1 MKVRRRT
8 SSGPRVGMILGWLK
22 PGAWL
27 AALSHGHERRLFL
40 GSFTVFLLAGYFLA
54 ALLLF
59 PAPFFAETMAV
70 PDLTGMSR
78 SQAEEALQARALVA
92 GDLESVKHP
101 TVPAGS
107 IVWQDP
113 PAGVVVPEGTSI
125 QLSVSQGPQQI
136 PVPDVANYTGELAR
150 LLIESAGLTPII
162 DSVQTPL
169 PRGEVENTRPRA
181 GASLRPGDVVRILVS
196 IGPATVVVPNLAG
209 MTLEQARDTLEA
221 LGLVWGE
228 FFPATSR
235 AQPAGTIFRQQ
246 PPAGTLA
253 APGSRVT
260 GRYVRENQ

>member
-8 SSGPRVGMILGWLK
+8 SSGPRVRMTLGWLN

-27 AALSHGHERRLFL
+27 AALSHGHEGRLLL
-40 GSFTVFLLAGYFLA
+40 GSFIVFLVAGYFLA
-54 ALLLF
+54 ALVLF
-59 PAPFFAETMAV
+59 PAPFFAETVAV
-70 PDLTGMSR
+70 PDLAGMSR
-78 SQAEEALQARALVA
+78 SQADGALQARGLVA

-101 TVPAGS
+101 TAPAGS

-136 PVPDVANYTGELAR
+136 PVPDVANYTGELAL
-150 LLIESAGLTPII
+150 LLIESAGLAPIV

-181 GASLRPGDVVRILVS
+181 GTSLRPGDPVRILVS

-209 MTLEQARDTLEA
+209 MTLEQARDTLET

-253 APGSRVT
+253 AAGSRVT

>member
-1 MKVRRRT
+1 MT
-8 SSGPRVGMILGWLK
+8 LGWLK

-40 GSFTVFLLAGYFLA
+40 GGFIVSLLAGYFLA
-54 ALLLF
+54 ALVLF

-70 PDLTGMSR
+70 PNLTGMSQ
-78 SQAEEALQARALVA
+78 SQAEEALLARGLVA
-92 GDLESVKHP
+92 GDPESANHP
-101 TVPAGS
+101 TAPAGS

-136 PVPDVANYTGELAR
+136 PVPDVANYTGELAL
-150 LLIESAGLTPII
+150 LLIESAGLAPIV

-181 GASLRPGDVVRILVS
+181 GTSLRPGDPVRILVS

-209 MTLEQARDTLEA
+209 MTLEQGRDTLET

-246 PPAGTLA
+246 PPAGTLT